1 MENGSLAIGERA
13 MIWKLIDKSRGA
25 MVLGLQLKLKMAR
38 EENSAIEKKLSPF
51 KRLAGWE

>member
-1 MENGSLAIGERA
+1 MEKWLAIGERE